1 MVTTIAYF
9 VFFPNNTYDPDTM
22 PRPQTTEYAPYYS
35 RYVDLVQTEEIVPE
49 LNSQLDKTVSFLSN
63 ISEEKSLTNYAEGK
77 WTIKEVL
84 NHVNDTERVFL
95 YRAFWFARG
104 FEQPLPGYDQDI
116 CVASARPNSVP
127 YTELVDE
134 FKNVRRSTLS
144 IFKNIPD
151 EAWRRSGVAS
161 DNPFTVRALAYII
174 AGHVDHHRKILEERY
189 L

>member
-1 MVTTIAYF
+1 LVTTIAYF

-84 NHVNDTERVFL
+84 NHVNVSGFLVCARV
-95 YRAFWFARG
+95 
-104 FEQPLPGYDQDI
+104 
-116 CVASARPNSVP
+116 
-127 YTELVDE
+127 
-134 FKNVRRSTLS
+134 
-144 IFKNIPD
+144 
-151 EAWRRSGVAS
+151 
-161 DNPFTVRALAYII
+161 
-174 AGHVDHHRKILEERY
+174 
-189 L
+189 

>member
-1 MVTTIAYF
+1 MT
-9 VFFPNNTYDPDTM
+9 
-22 PRPQTTEYAPYYS
+22 RPQTTEYAPYYS
-35 RYVDLVQTEEIVPE
+35 RYVDLIATPDVIPE
-49 LNSQLDKTVSFLSN
+49 LSSQLEKTVSFLSN
-63 ISEEKSLTNYAEGK
+63 ISEEKSLSTYSPGK

-104 FEQPLPGYDQDI
+104 FEQPLPGYDQDV
-116 CVASARPNSVP
+116 CVAAARPNSIP
-127 YTELVDE
+127 FTELIDE
-134 FKNVRRSTLS
+134 FKHVRLSTLS

-151 EAWRRSGVAS
+151 EAWGRTGIAS

-174 AGHVDHHRKILEERY
+174 AGHVAHHSNVLKERY